1 MNTLRALI
9 ANRFDIRRFTG
20 VFALMLMVALGAA
33 NGAFRPLDHWIEEV
47 TFTLSDRQA
56 SKQIHVIEMDAASMA
71 AIQSWPWPR
80 DHYTRLIQQLDAS
93 GVRSISFDVDLSG
106 SSPDPAVDRAL
117 GEAIASAN
125 APVALPTFA
134 QQAGFREG
142 RQLDTLPAA
151 ALREHALL
159 ASVSI
164 APDSDGFVRR
174 MPLGMI
180 TAGSARPSIAA
191 LVAGRAGAVNQSFP
205 IDYAINPS
213 SLPRHSFI
221 AIERGE
227 FDRDALEGKDVII
240 GATAIELGDRYPVPR
255 HGVIH
260 GVIVQAIGAET
271 LLNGV
276 PVYGSWQAPLFAAT
290 LLALLIVTARQRRRV
305 AVRFV
310 LAAGGIILAWL
321 AARLV
326 TAIWFEVVPALLL
339 LALSAGLRFVVLT
352 RSESERQR
360 RIDPESGLP
369 NRRALNS
376 RDGREG
382 ERYFLAARIDE
393 FDALKQAVGEDNI
406 GGLLRRL
413 TERLQVAGSAGTVYR
428 LDTGTLVWSSPLEL
442 ADLEPLLAGLRA
454 VMRSPF
460 EVAGRRL
467 GVSLAFGVAEA
478 DTADAPA
485 NAAHAANLAKR
496 AGNPWRLY
504 TADEGET
511 AAQRFSLLGEL
522 DDALRD
528 GQISVVYQPKL
539 ELATDRISAVEALVR
554 WNHPVRGML
563 PPDMFIPLIEEN
575 NRIDDLTLAVLA
587 KALGDMRDWSVRGL
601 IIDVAVN
608 ISAGL
613 LTSQSFAS
621 RALALVDRLGVPP
634 DHLTFEVTESAQFED
649 TDRAIAMLE
658 RFRAHGIRISMDD
671 YGTGQS
677 TLNYLKLLPVSELKI
692 DRMFVQHA
700 HVDPSDAMLVRST
713 VQLAH
718 ELGLKV
724 VAEGIEE
731 ADCLA
736 FLRRIG
742 CDYVQGY
749 FISRPLSA
757 DDLAEKVSTPVAKAA

>member
-1 MNTLRALI
+1 M
-9 ANRFDIRRFTG
+9 
-20 VFALMLMVALGAA
+20 
-33 NGAFRPLDHWIEEV
+33 
-47 TFTLSDRQA
+47 
-56 SKQIHVIEMDAASMA
+56 
-71 AIQSWPWPR
+71 
-80 DHYTRLIQQLDAS
+80 
-93 GVRSISFDVDLSG
+93 
-106 SSPDPAVDRAL
+106 
-117 GEAIASAN
+117 
-125 APVALPTFA
+125 
-134 QQAGFREG
+134 
-142 RQLDTLPAA
+142 
-151 ALREHALL
+151 
-159 ASVSI
+159 
-164 APDSDGFVRR
+164 
-174 MPLGMI
+174 
-180 TAGSARPSIAA
+180 
-191 LVAGRAGAVNQSFP
+191 
-205 IDYAINPS
+205 
-213 SLPRHSFI
+213 
-221 AIERGE
+221 
-227 FDRDALEGKDVII
+227 
-240 GATAIELGDRYPVPR
+240 
-255 HGVIH
+255 
-260 GVIVQAIGAET
+260 
-271 LLNGV
+271 
-276 PVYGSWQAPLFAAT
+276 
-290 LLALLIVTARQRRRV
+290 
-305 AVRFV
+305 
-310 LAAGGIILAWL
+310 
-321 AARLV
+321 
-326 TAIWFEVVPALLL
+326 PALLL

-601 IIDVAVN
+601 IVDVAVN

-621 RALALVDRLGVPP
+621 RALALVDRMGVPP
-634 DHLTFEVTESAQFED
+634 GPPDLRG
-649 TDRAIAMLE
+649 DRI
-658 RFRAHGIRISMDD
+658 RAVRRHRQGHCDAR
-671 YGTGQS
+671 T
-677 TLNYLKLLPVSELKI
+677 VSRARHPYFDGRLRNRTIDVELSEAAAGLRTQ
-692 DRMFVQHA
+692 DRP
-700 HVDPSDAMLVRST
+700 HVRAARPCRPQRRDA
-713 VQLAH
+713 
-718 ELGLKV
+718 G
-724 VAEGIEE
+724 
-731 ADCLA
+731 A
-736 FLRRIG
+736 FNRTAG
-742 CDYVQGY
+742 
-749 FISRPLSA
+749 P
-757 DDLAEKVSTPVAKAA
+757 